1 VTAPAIRCSEQQ
13 AERGPTVEFRPRQGE
28 FAVVYR
34 GHVLC
39 RVPDRSDRSE
49 QVAKRIAAMLD
60 EERLI
65 DV

>member
-1 VTAPAIRCSEQQ
+1 MSAPAIRCSEQQ
-13 AERGPTVEFRPRQGE
+13 AERGPRVEFRPRQGE
-28 FAVVYR
+28 FVVTHR

-49 QVAKRIAAMLD
+49 EVAKRIAEMLD

-65 DV
+65 DA

>member
-1 VTAPAIRCSEQQ
+1 MTAPAIRCSEQQ
-13 AERGPTVEFRPRQGE
+13 AERGPQVEFRPRQGE
-28 FAVVYR
+28 FVVVYR

-49 QVAKRIAAMLD
+49 EVATRIAEMLD

-65 DV
+65 DA